1 MAGPD
6 DASVDDINDLF
17 RRVPGHALALFEHR
31 DVDEPGADMAIEVD
45 LRPEIENTHGSLQG
59 GLAATLADMVAG
71 RAVVAR
77 LASSGRRTATLDL
90 HMRYLTTTRIGPV
103 RAVARIVRF
112 GSTVVV
118 VDVDLFDMGA
128 DRRHVSTGTL
138 SFFILESA
146 LDGRSSAP
154 SGEA

>member
-1 MAGPD
+1 VAGPE
-6 DASVDDINDLF
+6 DASVDDVNDLF
-17 RRVPGHALALFEHR
+17 RRVPGHVLSLFQHR

-90 HMRYLTTTRIGPV
+90 HMRYLTTTRVGPV

-112 GSTVVV
+112 GSTIAVVN
-118 VDVDLFDMGA
+118 VDLFDMGA

-138 SFFILESA
+138 SFFLLESP
-146 LDGRSSAP
+146 LDGRP
-154 SGEA
+154 SVASDNA

>member
-1 MAGPD
+1 VAGPE
-6 DASVDDINDLF
+6 DASVDDVNDLF
-17 RRVPGHALALFEHR
+17 RRVPGHALSLFQHR

-90 HMRYLTTTRIGPV
+90 HMRYLTTTRVGPV

-112 GSTVVV
+112 GSTIAVVN
-118 VDVDLFDMGA
+118 VDLFDMGA

-138 SFFILESA
+138 SFFLLESP
-146 LDGRSSAP
+146 LDGRP
-154 SGEA
+154 SVASDNA